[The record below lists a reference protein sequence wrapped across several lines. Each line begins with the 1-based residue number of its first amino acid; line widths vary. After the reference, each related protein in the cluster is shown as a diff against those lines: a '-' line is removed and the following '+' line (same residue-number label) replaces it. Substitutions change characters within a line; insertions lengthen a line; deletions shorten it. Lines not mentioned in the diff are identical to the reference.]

1 MPFPGVYVA
10 DQGSF
15 KAILDHPFVA
25 LWYLFSF
32 PPHAVAAFL
41 STGRAS
47 HFPPKRKLM
56 WEDGEKLLPKFL
68 EASCDGAGPPAGV
81 PRELCTGEHPL
92 GAGSAGST
100 RKETPLPSIFSHHA
114 RAKRRYES

>member
-1 MPFPGVYVA
+1 MA

-25 LWYLFSF
+25 LWYLLSF

-47 HFPPKRKLM
+47 HFPPKQKIM

-100 RKETPLPSIFSHHA
+100 RKETPLPSICSHRA
-114 RAKRRYES
+114 RAKSRYES